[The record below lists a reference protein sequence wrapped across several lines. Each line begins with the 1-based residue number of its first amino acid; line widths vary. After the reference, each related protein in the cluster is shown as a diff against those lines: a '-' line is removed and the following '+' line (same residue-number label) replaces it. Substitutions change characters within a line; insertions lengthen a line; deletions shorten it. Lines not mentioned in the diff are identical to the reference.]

1 MPSINGKALSAATLE
16 GTGNAAPATSEL
28 GRVASTPS
36 VACQEQSRNKA
47 LDAMSVWRD
56 THVACAT
63 RPSEG
68 VDPVGRTFGRWTV
81 ISVHPQGDRNGRLQ
95 WRCRCSC
102 GSERVVRVDSLR
114 SGGTLSCGCLMAELR
129 TTHGHARR
137 GHWSRTYETW
147 RRILSRCQDQKNKDY
162 PRYGGRGISVCDRW
176 RNSFDAFLADMG
188 EKPDGLSIDRID
200 NDQGYSR
207 ENCRWA
213 DAKTQANNRRPP
225 SKRRVPQR
233 ALHPVASLLSMGGA

>member
-1 MPSINGKALSAATLE
+1 MPCINGTGPSSATLE
-16 GTGNAAPATSEL
+16 TLGNAAPATSEL
-28 GRVASTPS
+28 GVASTPS
-36 VACQEQSRNKA
+36 SAGID
-47 LDAMSVWRD
+47 L
-56 THVACAT
+56 
-63 RPSEG
+63 
-68 VDPVGRTFGRWTV
+68 VGRAFGRWVV
-81 ISVHPQGDRNGRLQ
+81 ISVDPERGRNGRLR

-102 GSERVVRVDSLR
+102 GSERAVRADSLR
-114 SGGTLSCGCLMAELR
+114 SGGTISCGCLIAELR

-137 GHWSRTYETW
+137 GKWSRTYKTW
-147 RRILSRCQDQKNKDY
+147 RSTLTRCQDQINKDY

-200 NDQGYSR
+200 NDQGYSPG
-207 ENCRWA
+207 NCRWA

>member
-1 MPSINGKALSAATLE
+1 MPCVNGKGFVFATKPSAGIDL
-16 GTGNAAPATSEL
+16 
-28 GRVASTPS
+28 
-36 VACQEQSRNKA
+36 
-47 LDAMSVWRD
+47 
-56 THVACAT
+56 
-63 RPSEG
+63 
-68 VDPVGRTFGRWTV
+68 VGLTFGRWTV
-81 ISVHPQGDRNGRLQ
+81 ISVHPERHRNGRSR

-137 GHWSRTYETW
+137 GKWSRTYETW

-200 NDQGYSR
+200 NDQGYSPT
-207 ENCRWA
+207 A
-213 DAKTQANNRRPP
+213 AGQTQKPRPATGVRPP
-225 SKRRVPQR
+225 TGAQR
-233 ALHPVASLLSMGGA
+233 A

>member
-1 MPSINGKALSAATLE
+1 MPCVNRKGFVFATKPSAGIDL
-16 GTGNAAPATSEL
+16 
-28 GRVASTPS
+28 
-36 VACQEQSRNKA
+36 
-47 LDAMSVWRD
+47 
-56 THVACAT
+56 
-63 RPSEG
+63 
-68 VDPVGRTFGRWTV
+68 VGLTFGRWTV
-81 ISVHPQGDRNGRLQ
+81 ISVHPERHRNGRSR

-137 GHWSRTYETW
+137 GKWSRTYETW

-162 PRYGGRGISVCDRW
+162 PRYRGRGISVCDRW

-200 NDQGYSR
+200 NDQGYSPA
-207 ENCRWA
+207 NCRWA
-213 DAKTQANNRRPP
+213 DAKTQAGNRRPP
-225 SKRRVPQR
+225 SKRGAACVID
-233 ALHPVASLLSMGGA
+233 AALSMGARDG

>member
-1 MPSINGKALSAATLE
+1 MPCVNGKGFVFATKPSAGIDL
-16 GTGNAAPATSEL
+16 
-28 GRVASTPS
+28 
-36 VACQEQSRNKA
+36 
-47 LDAMSVWRD
+47 
-56 THVACAT
+56 
-63 RPSEG
+63 
-68 VDPVGRTFGRWTV
+68 VGLTFGRWTV
-81 ISVHPQGDRNGRLQ
+81 ISVHPERHRNGRSR

-137 GHWSRTYETW
+137 GKWSRTYETW

-200 NDQGYSR
+200 NDQGYSLA
-207 ENCRWA
+207 NCRWA
-213 DAKTQANNRRPP
+213 DAKTQAGNRRPP
-225 SKRRVPQR
+225 ANRGAACVID
-233 ALHPVASLLSMGGA
+233 AALSMGGA